1 MNEITEFSKASVS
14 ELKTVDTVILDSNV
28 MKWLRSESLNGSIG
42 RLALTL
48 PTGGSVSQR
57 ITGTT
62 REMQLRSILASFC
75 LLLLAMSVMRLV
87 IRFVS
92 RSSFAMSGVYFQH

>member
-1 MNEITEFSKASVS
+1 MNEITEFLKASVS
-14 ELKTVDTVILDSNV
+14 KLKIVNTLDSNV

-48 PTGGSVSQR
+48 LTGGSVSEHV
-57 ITGTT
+57 TGTT
-62 REMQLRSILASFC
+62 REMQLRLILALFY
-75 LLLLAMSVMRLV
+75 LLLLAMSAMRLV
-87 IRFVS
+87 IRLVS